1 MNALSSKRFQPQEGS
16 SRGLL
21 RDCKIF
27 ANVRFCDV
35 FQLLTKRHSAVQRLQ
50 PNKLGPGIKWNNW
63 WPLLEPK
70 LQKSYS
76 ILSIQSYILPLLHL
90 FVSVTGVFLDTL
102 QYQIKR
108 IKWFLHKSIPVKALF
123 ESMVR
128 GLENLGCIKSKLPS
142 SVIISRSHSGERCT
156 SSAQLFIQSHA

>member
-156 SSAQLFIQSHA
+156 IEVYK